1 MDIIRS
7 LMAGGEL
14 GASGVAWGAV
24 ELGDRV
30 GRSKA
35 PCECVFTAAATDYEN
50 FHMVKGVFS
59 GPVTMLSMGSAKLWS

>member
-1 MDIIRS
+1 MDIICRVVAS
-7 LMAGGEL
+7 GEFCD
-14 GASGVAWGAV
+14 SGVAWGAV

-59 GPVTMLSMGSAKLWS
+59 GPVTMLSMGSAKLWI